1 MIKIEGLSKFFRT
14 EEVETIALNGV
25 SMEVKDGEFVAIMG
39 PSGCGKSTLLNILGL
54 LDNPTSGDYYLADR
68 EVGHLK
74 EKERTQVRKGNIGF
88 VFQSF
93 NLIDEL
99 NVFEN
104 VELPLTYLK
113 VKASERKQMVNDIL
127 KRMNISHRANHFPQ
141 QLSGGQQ
148 QRVAIARALAV
159 KPRVLLL
166 DEPLGALD
174 LKLRKDMQS
183 ELKAIQQRL
192 GITFI
197 YVTHDQEEALSMS
210 DTIVVMDGGV
220 IQQIG
225 SPTDIYNEPQNAF
238 VADFIGES
246 NIVDGVMLS
255 DYNVEFQGMRCR
267 CVDKGFGLNE
277 PVDVVVRPEDID
289 MVPPGEGML
298 SGDVTS
304 VTFKGVHYEIIVDI
318 KGFKWMIQTT
328 EKAEVGDRI
337 GISIKPD
344 EIQIMK
350 KSEYSGL
357 YGDYSSFSEEFDEL
371 SDPNAELTDEDEVS
385 EIGE

>member
-148 QRVAIARALAV
+148 QRVAIARAVVSNPKIILA
-159 KPRVLLL
+159 
-166 DEPLGALD
+166 DEPTGNLD
-174 LKLRKDMQS
+174 SKSTIEIMNILKDLHESGRTV
-183 ELKAIQQRL
+183 I
-192 GITFI
+192 II
-197 YVTHDQEEALSMS
+197 THDDEIANQV
-210 DTIVVMDGGV
+210 DRVVRIMDGK
-220 IQQIG
+220 
-225 SPTDIYNEPQNAF
+225 
-238 VADFIGES
+238 
-246 NIVDGVMLS
+246 IVS
-255 DYNVEFQGMRCR
+255 D
-267 CVDKGFGLNE
+267 
-277 PVDVVVRPEDID
+277 
-289 MVPPGEGML
+289 
-298 SGDVTS
+298 S
-304 VTFKGVHYEIIVDI
+304 VN
-318 KGFKWMIQTT
+318 
-328 EKAEVGDRI
+328 
-337 GISIKPD
+337 P
-344 EIQIMK
+344 
-350 KSEYSGL
+350 
-357 YGDYSSFSEEFDEL
+357 
-371 SDPNAELTDEDEVS
+371 
-385 EIGE
+385 